1 MDCRS
6 VFATVLFL
14 FCNMQAIAGQPIS
27 VAVIIDDVGIN
38 LENGKRA
45 IQLPGSVTY
54 AFLPYARHSISLA
67 NRANENGK
75 EVILHMPM
83 ENVMDR
89 PIDPGGLTHYL
100 NQDDFKFV
108 LNRAIDRIPH
118 IRGIS
123 NHMGSYLTQQ
133 PKQMNWLMDEL
144 KRREMFFL
152 DSRTIAKSLAATI
165 AKEKH
170 IPQTSRDVFLDN
182 TKTFI
187 EIDLA
192 FQTLL
197 NRARKKGSAIGI
209 AHPFD
214 VTLAY
219 LEAALPKLNSQN
231 IRLVSA
237 SDVVALQTM
246 QRNEALLVKSK
257 SDESGT
263 LGSE

>member
-1 MDCRS
+1 MGCRS
-6 VFATVLFL
+6 VFTIVLFL
-14 FCNMQAIAGQPIS
+14 FCNVQAIAEQPIS

-38 LENGKRA
+38 RENGERA

-54 AFLPYARHSISLA
+54 AFLPYGRHSISLA
-67 NRANENGK
+67 NLANENGK

-83 ENVMDR
+83 ENIMAR

-100 NQDDFKFV
+100 NEEDFKFV

-133 PKQMNWLMDEL
+133 PEQMSWMMDEL
-144 KRREMFFL
+144 ERRDIYFI
-152 DSRTIAKSLAATI
+152 DSRTTPNSLAATI

-182 TKTFI
+182 TKTVI
-187 EIDLA
+187 EIDRA
-192 FQTLL
+192 FQALL
-197 NRARKKGSAIGI
+197 NRARKSGSAIGV
-209 AHPFD
+209 AHPHD

-219 LEAALPKLNSQN
+219 LETALPKLNSQS
-231 IRLVSA
+231 IRLIPA
-237 SDVVALQTM
+237 SDVVALRMM
-246 QRNEALLVKSK
+246 QRNQASLVESR